1 MLERDLFIAAFDI
14 DDATGRR
21 AYLDSVCINNA
32 ALRDRLER
40 LLSRAREDSDFLDQP
55 AADLCSDWDS
65 AWLAESSRLPQ
76 SEDEPVTQTGAG
88 SDTGQ
93 TVLLNPAVP
102 SAATS
107 TTEVLSPTQLGTLF
121 GRYRIERILGAGG
134 MGIVYLAEDLRLGRR
149 VALKIPKFD
158 VDGKLHLVERFRRE
172 ARTMGLVQHRHLC
185 PIFDVAEQDGQHY
198 LTMAFIDGETLG
210 QALKRGAT
218 FSTRQIAEL
227 VRKLALALEAAHRA
241 GVVHRDL
248 KPANVMIDRSGEP
261 IVMDFGL
268 AWMVHE
274 TDARV
279 TQSGAII
286 GTPAYMSPEQ
296 AEGEPDKIGA
306 ASDIYSL
313 GAMLYELLAGRPVHT
328 GSVTNVL
335 YKLKHDAP
343 TRPSMIRSDVD
354 PQLEAVCWKAI
365 ARRPEDRFATA
376 GEFAEALAG
385 VLADCRD
392 SGPLAPAIDLPFP
405 SDSTAGER
413 ARVRGPRTTPRP
425 LTPALSPT
433 AESPPKPIPIVGER
447 EQNSEPPRRRWRIA
461 LAGFAALVLLAAVLL
476 ITTRNGTVEVTSP
489 DGKLPNDVQVVVT
502 RGGEEIELLQADNQW
517 SAKLVNGEYQ
527 VQLRGGNDRFEITH
541 SQLTINRLGRAVVKL
556 EMRPPVAVPEPTP
569 VVAAPSTP
577 PQPPTEPAKPA
588 VPLDFDEKQAK
599 AHQAD
604 WAKKIG
610 VPVEYTNSIGMEFV
624 LIPPGEFT
632 MGSSPAE
639 IAEAVQA
646 FGTAEDQT
654 WPDFFRS
661 EAPQHTVRLTQPFY
675 LGVYEVTQG
684 EYEQVLG
691 KQRNASCFAPLG
703 FGKDQVVGGD
713 STRNP
718 VEMVNW
724 YDAAEFSAKLS
735 EKESLKPFYQR
746 EGEAVTP
753 LEGTGYRLP
762 TEAQWEFACRAGT
775 TTKYWTGTTDQDL
788 ERAGWFNVNSDG
800 RTHAVGELAPNPFG
814 LYDMHGNV
822 EEWCQDHYAAY
833 SETLAENPSV
843 TSTTEDRRVT
853 RGGFWTFMWPLC
865 RSSHR
870 FARTPD
876 SWFNYTG
883 FRVVLEVE
891 AVKAAIAERT
901 P

>member
-1 MLERDLFIAAFDI
+1 MLERDLFIAAWDI
-14 DDATGRR
+14 SDATGRQ
-21 AYLDSVCINNA
+21 AYLDSVCLNNA
-32 ALRDRLER
+32 ALRNRLER
-40 LLSRAREDSDFLDQP
+40 LLSRAHEDSDFLDQP
-55 AADLCSDWDS
+55 AANLCSDWDS
-65 AWLAESSRLPQ
+65 AWLAESSGFPQ
-76 SEDEPVTQTGAG
+76 PEGEPVTQTGAAG
-88 SDTGQ
+88 DTGQ
-93 TVLLNPAVP
+93 TVLLNSAVP
-102 SAATS
+102 AAS
-107 TTEVLSPTQLGTLF
+107 VSSTEVLSSSQLGTLF
-121 GRYRIERILGAGG
+121 GRYRVERVLGAGG

-158 VDGKLHLVERFRRE
+158 EDGKLHLAERFRRE
-172 ARTMGLVQHRHLC
+172 ARTMASVLHRHLC
-185 PIFDVAEQDGQHY
+185 PIFDVAEQDSQHY

-210 QALKRGAT
+210 QGLKRGAKFT
-218 FSTRQIAEL
+218 TRQIANL

-248 KPANVMIDRSGEP
+248 KPANVMIDRDGEP

-313 GAMLYELLAGRPVHT
+313 GAMLYELLTGRPVYS

-343 TRPSMIRSDVD
+343 TRPSVIRHEVD
-354 PQLEAVCWKAI
+354 PQLEAICCKAI
-365 ARRPEDRFATA
+365 SRRPEERFATA

-385 VLADCRD
+385 VLTEHRE
-392 SGPLAPAIDLPFP
+392 SEAPAEPRVIP
-405 SDSTAGER
+405 S
-413 ARVRGPRTTPRP
+413 RP

-433 AESPPKPIPIVGER
+433 STSAPKSIPNVGER
-447 EQNSEPPRRRWRIA
+447 EQNSVPPRPRWRTA
-461 LAGFAALVLLAAVLL
+461 LAGFAAMVLLAAVLL

-489 DGKLPNDVQVVVT
+489 EGKLLEDVKVVVT
-502 RGGEEIELLQADNQW
+502 RGGEEIELLQAENHW
-517 SAKLVNGEYQ
+517 SAKLVHGEYQ
-527 VQLRGGNDRFEITH
+527 VQLRGGADRFEITR

-556 EMRPPVAVPEPTP
+556 EIRPPVAGPQPTP
-569 VVAAPSTP
+569 VVAAPATP
-577 PQPPTEPAKPA
+577 VTPSKPPTEPAKPPL
-588 VPLDFDEKQAK
+588 PLDIDDQQAK
-599 AHQAD
+599 AHQAA
-604 WAKKIG
+604 WAEHLG
-610 VPVEYTNSIGMEFV
+610 VPVEYTNSIGMKFV

-632 MGSSPAE
+632 MGSTPAE
-639 IAEAVQA
+639 IAEAVAA
-646 FGTAEDQT
+646 FGTGEDQT

-675 LGVYEVTQG
+675 LGIHEVTQG

-691 KQRNASCFAPLG
+691 KDRNRSCFAPG
-703 FGKDQVVGGD
+703 SFGGDYVVGQD
-713 STRNP
+713 STRHP

-724 YDAAEFSAKLS
+724 YDAAEFCAKLS
-735 EKESLKPFYQR
+735 EKEKLKPYYRR

-762 TEAQWEFACRAGT
+762 TEAQWEFACRGGT

-788 ERAGWFNVNSDG
+788 AQTGWFNFNSDS
-800 RTHAVGELAPNPFG
+800 RTHAVGELTPNPFG

-833 SETLAENPSV
+833 SEQLVENPSV
-843 TSTTEDRRVT
+843 TSTTEIRRVT
-853 RGGFWTFMWPLC
+853 RGGVWTFLWPLC

-870 FARTPD
+870 FARTPE

-891 AVKAAIAERT
+891 AVKAAMKART